1 MKQEFSHH
9 SGAALFVAFICLAV
23 LGASFIFFS
32 GNADAAFGDCPAG
45 FVFDP
50 RSGVGCKQADCA
62 SIPSAHY
69 SYEGYC
75 VCGSSGSINE
85 NPKDPN
91 KECGYP
97 SEHSACPGCL
107 YACVH
112 LDEECPASGADKN
125 NGEGARETGGNSE
138 LPPTAPEKKIDSVP
152 PGASSAGE
160 TVQPVEPDEIASA
173 STSLSALADAS
184 IFAQPTCAEYCER
197 LFGGKQEVELLEK
210 SGAYPACRCVADY
223 KDNLNRITKNVVLDG
238 DMRTTITFDPATG
251 DLKSR
256 DVQSLEAERAAI
268 RERLGYKYS
277 EEEIDR
283 LLKPENVDTWFSSRM
298 ENIETSTRLYSPY
311 FWWQHIVALLDHGF
325 GNDADFVD
333 TYHYGR
339 CGDSMLWLERQLSG
353 ELGFSS
359 EPEKKHEAMLSI
371 TGEKYW
377 NLINHTSMIVRPQG
391 ISNDEWGGIVKQLM
405 EKSGSEDGLS
415 ESAIKAIDP
424 RLLDAKVLDP
434 YFRKTTTVKDF
445 IKGWSVIRI
454 S

>member
-1 MKQEFSHH
+1 MKQAFNRQFNDVLCSA
-9 SGAALFVAFICLAV
+9 SFFTAFIGAV
-23 LGASFIFFS
+23 FLFFYGS
-32 GNADAAFGDCPAG
+32 VNAAFGDCPAG

-85 NPKDPN
+85 NPSDPN

-112 LDEECPASGADKN
+112 LNEECPASGEDKN
-125 NGEGARETGGNSE
+125 NGQGASGTGGDSAH
-138 LPPTAPEKKIDSVP
+138 PDASPEKQTGS
-152 PGASSAGE
+152 ASPNASPSGE
-160 TVQPVEPDEIASA
+160 AVQPIAPNEIASA
-173 STSLSALADAS
+173 SASLSALADAS
-184 IFAQPTCAEYCER
+184 PAVIPSCAEYCEK
-197 LFGGKQEVELLEK
+197 LFGGKQGVELLET

-238 DMRTTITFDPATG
+238 DARTTLTFDPATG

-256 DVQSLEAERAAI
+256 DVQSLEAERATI

-283 LLKPENVDTWFSSRM
+283 LLRPENVDTWFFSRT

-311 FWWQHIVALLDHGF
+311 FWWQHIVALLDHGL

-359 EPEKKHEAMLSI
+359 EPEKKNEAMLSI

-377 NLINHTSMIVRPQG
+377 NLINHTSLIVRPQG
-391 ISNDEWGGIVKQLM
+391 FTNDEWDGIVKQLM
-405 EKSGSEDGLS
+405 EKSGAEGGLS
-415 ESAIKAIDP
+415 DSAIKGIDP

-434 YFRKTTTVKDF
+434 YFKKTTTVKDF